1 MAKPRRTISP
11 DYIQSKLKQGWTTA
25 DFCADLEISEEDL
38 SDFCRRHSNNPH
50 YAQFFANVKK
60 NEQLAKK
67 RQRAEDKKNSI
78 VTQQEESPMPK
89 VAILEPIQVK
99 ANNEEVTQPKIIE
112 EKPEDAKIRSL
123 RSDIEKSESELSS
136 MLSLKEKL
144 SKEIVELTSRSQKL
158 KDDCEN
164 LRKEL
169 GNKTHQ
175 LQNASDRIVVLK
187 NHSMQNDKNIDE
199 AKKKISD
206 LQHDIRELQKIS
218 ITVHTNGEISIDKD
232 VQIPA
237 SWENVYSKLIN
248 DSIVDNITIKQI
260 RQLAKIISLNEKL
273 YQDKEY
279 FQFIFEYD
287 SSGRDSIKTL
297 FELLTENNS

>member
-67 RQRAEDKKNSI
+67 RQRAEDKKNNI

-99 ANNEEVTQPKIIE
+99 TNNKEVTQPKIIE
-112 EKPEDAKIRSL
+112 EKPEDAKIRGL
-123 RSDIEKSESELSS
+123 RSDMEKSENELSS

-144 SKEIVELTSRSQKL
+144 SNEIVELTNRSQKL
-158 KDDCEN
+158 KDDCEK
-164 LRKEL
+164 LKVEL

-175 LQNASDRIVVLK
+175 LQNASDRIAVLK
-187 NHSMQNDKNIDE
+187 NHSTQTDKNIEE
-199 AKKKISD
+199 ARKKISN
-206 LQHDIRELQKIS
+206 LRHDIRELQKIS

-232 VQIPA
+232 VQIP
-237 SWENVYSKLIN
+237 STWENVYTKLID

-273 YQDKEY
+273 CQEQAY

-287 SSGRDSIKTL
+287 SSDRDSLKTL
-297 FELLTENNS
+297 FELLTQEN

>member
-11 DYIQSKLKQGWTTA
+11 DYIQSKLKQGWTTE
-25 DFCADLEISEEDL
+25 DFCTDLEISEEDL
-38 SDFCRRHSNNPH
+38 VDFCRRHSNNRH
-50 YAQFFANVKK
+50 YAEFFTDVKK

-67 RQRAEDKKNSI
+67 RQRAEDKKNN
-78 VTQQEESPMPK
+78 VTTQEEDALIPNVVIPKSTNEK
-89 VAILEPIQVK
+89 VAPPQIV
-99 ANNEEVTQPKIIE
+99 E
-112 EKPEDAKIRSL
+112 EKPEDAKIRGL
-123 RSDIEKSESELSS
+123 RSDVEKNESELSS

-144 SKEIVELTSRSQKL
+144 SKEIVELTNKSQKL

-175 LQNASDRIVVLK
+175 LQNASDRIMVLK

-199 AKKKISD
+199 AKKKISS

-237 SWENVYSKLIN
+237 SWENVYSKLLD

-273 YQDKEY
+273 YQEKEY